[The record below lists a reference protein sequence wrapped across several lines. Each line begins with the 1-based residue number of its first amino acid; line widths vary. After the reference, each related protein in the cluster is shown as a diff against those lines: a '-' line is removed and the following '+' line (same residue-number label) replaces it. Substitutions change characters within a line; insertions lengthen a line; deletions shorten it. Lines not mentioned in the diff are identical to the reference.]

1 MLKVNRSSNA
11 RDIVNSL
18 GVIPVIEI
26 VNEAA
31 EIAFEMSIIN
41 RVKMYKC
48 CEETDIH
55 FGETFAHQPIILT
68 KEIFMFIQRSKESLR
83 LFFINFLRS
92 SKACLVIPMILG

>member
-11 RDIVNSL
+11 RDIVNAL

-41 RVKMYKC
+41 RVKTHKC
-48 CEETDIH
+48 RY
-55 FGETFAHQPIILT
+55 P
-68 KEIFMFIQRSKESLR
+68 LR
-83 LFFINFLRS
+83 
-92 SKACLVIPMILG
+92 

>member
-11 RDIVNSL
+11 RDIVNAL

-55 FGETFAHQPIILT
+55 FG
-68 KEIFMFIQRSKESLR
+68 
-83 LFFINFLRS
+83 
-92 SKACLVIPMILG
+92 